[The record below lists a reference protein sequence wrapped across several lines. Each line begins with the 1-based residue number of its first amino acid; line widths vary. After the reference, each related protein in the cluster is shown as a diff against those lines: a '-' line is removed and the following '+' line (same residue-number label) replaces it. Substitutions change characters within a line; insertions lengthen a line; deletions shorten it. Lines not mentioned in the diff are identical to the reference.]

1 MIICNEDEME
11 TDEFLHCEINR
22 KESIGEITKEEAI
35 AQRNDLKRNLKE
47 DTSLDETVSEDTPT

>member
-1 MIICNEDEME
+1 MAPYKKPPPVMIICNEDEME

-35 AQRNDLKRNLKE
+35 A
-47 DTSLDETVSEDTPT
+47 